1 MIAQSCA
8 MLPVVRRNLF
18 LLASC
23 QALFMTGSSMVLTV
37 TALTGEALWPGS
49 GLATLPISLQ
59 FVVTMVATVPAS
71 FVMRR
76 FGRRA
81 GFQIGAVIGLIS
93 GLVNVLALMGGYF
106 FLFCVGSA
114 LLGVLNG
121 FALYYRFA
129 AADCADEES
138 RSKAISLVLAGGVVA
153 AFSGPNLARITVDAF
168 ADVAFAGSF
177 VALAGIQVVTISLL
191 MFVDIPRLSAEER
204 RDQGRPLMDIL
215 RIPAVPVAIIA
226 AMAGYSSMTLVM
238 TSTPLA
244 MDGTGHGFGDTA
256 FVIQWHVFAMFAPAF
271 VTGHLIKRVG
281 ALPVILRDGE
291 PNGPGAL
298 AVHHGADGVGNR
310 LELHVRRRDQFA
322 NWGHRPFRTGKGS
335 GIQRFPGVR
344 LGRLG
349 GIVGRN
355 HASKPRLGG
364 VELRGPTRPRGF
376 SSCHR
381 VALVGAP
388 GPGLILNGPVM
399 GWLRPKGSSG
409 MFPPLLGVRLPV
421 AQRMVSG
428 GDGGRVY
435 SGPSGQSG

>member
-1 MIAQSCA
+1 
-8 MLPVVRRNLF
+8 
-18 LLASC
+18 
-23 QALFMTGSSMVLTV
+23 MVLTV

-59 FVVTMVATVPAS
+59 FVMTMLATVPAS

-93 GLVNVLALMGGYF
+93 GLINVVALMGGYF
-106 FLFCVGSA
+106 LLFCVGSA

-129 AADCADEES
+129 AADCADEEN

-168 ADVAFAGSF
+168 GDVAFAGSF

-191 MFVDIPRLSAEER
+191 MFVDIPRMSAEER
-204 RDQGRPLMDIL
+204 KDQGRPFMEIL

-244 MDGTGHGFGDTA
+244 MDGMGHRFADTA

-271 VTGHLIKRVG
+271 VTGHLIKRIGV
-281 ALPVILRDGE
+281 LPVIVTGAGFILVCVAVNQMGHGLWQFTTALMALGVGWNFMFVGGTSLLTGVIARPEQAKVQGFNDFLVFGSV
-291 PNGPGAL
+291 AL
-298 AVHHGADGVGNR
+298 AA
-310 LELHVRRRDQFA
+310 L
-322 NWGHRPFRTGKGS
+322 S
-335 GIQRFPGVR
+335 
-344 LGRLG
+344 G
-349 GIVGRN
+349 GIMHQN
-355 HASKPRLGG
+355 LGW
-364 VELRGPTRPRGF
+364 EMLNY
-376 SSCHR
+376 
-381 VALVGAP
+381 AIL
-388 GPGLILNGPVM
+388 PGLAVSLLAI
-399 GWLRPKGSSG
+399 GWLWAAHP
-409 MFPPLLGVRLPV
+409 VR
-421 AQRMVSG
+421 A
-428 GDGGRVY
+428 
-435 SGPSGQSG
+435 